1 MPIRHKAKALV
12 QIILLTFAAC
22 LLIIG
27 YSYLFFHEF
36 TPDNDISP
44 QFRSAIFY
52 PLDTPCPQMNYR
64 ELNSDESEG
73 TELQKHL
80 LECKQNRINHTD
92 TSSHV
97 SSVHLPHEWKDNKK
111 PTHYGWYSMTVSANI
126 SLPDE
131 PLQLQSTLWS
141 MVIPKANMSIA
152 VLINDTLV
160 GWNGTFNDTSKNN
173 HRPLRF
179 SFPDS
184 VLNQNTKT
192 QEAQEIRVDIYLE
205 STRPYQGFLGE
216 IYLLPQE
223 MTEASF
229 QHTHFLKV
237 DLLTIIL
244 ALQIAFGINI
254 FILWLQSSADIEYGF
269 FSLGT
274 FLWAVSSYSYSTP
287 HILIS
292 PTVQDW
298 LFYTSTGFLSINT
311 MYFIHR
317 LFGEKYT
324 RYESAVLLIGVTL
337 SAIMLFY
344 DDYLYIAG
352 KALLT
357 FGYLLGAYIL
367 FYSIYKIH
375 RVRRIELATHI
386 TYTAALILS
395 LIFATHDLG
404 AILGFLPWSNG
415 MYIGYASIAIIL
427 AFSWLLIRRFV
438 LTREELALANR
449 SLIDLNT
456 ELNTLNKSLEKRIQE
471 QCKIIDQRY
480 VRKTDNERESLVRDM
495 HDGVGLYLAT
505 ILNELEQKEPDHSA
519 LKRLAQDS
527 LTDLRLIV
535 DSMGTANN
543 DIGRILGMFRQRIA
557 PHLDNA
563 GIELKWDV
571 DILPEIQRFGSEE
584 ALHLL
589 RICQEAFA
597 NTLKY
602 ADASCVCIRA
612 KEHHSHAIMVTIED
626 NGQGF
631 DAHSPY
637 KGAGIKNLYQRVA
650 KIGATLTIHS
660 QPAQPTSNANSGT
673 TLQLVIPIY

>member
-1 MPIRHKAKALV
+1 MLIKQKAKVLV
-12 QIILLTFAAC
+12 QIILLTSAAC

-36 TPDNDISP
+36 TPENDISP

-52 PLDTPCPQMNYR
+52 PLATPCPNMNYQ
-64 ELNSDESEG
+64 ELNSDDSEG

-80 LECKQNRINHTD
+80 IECKQNKINN
-92 TSSHV
+92 TSHAH
-97 SSVHLPHEWKDNKK
+97 SVHLPHEWKDNKK

-160 GWNGTFNDTSKNN
+160 GWNGTFNNTSKNN
-173 HRPLRF
+173 NRPLRF

-184 VLNQNTKT
+184 TLQHIAKT
-192 QEAQEIRVDIYLE
+192 PEAQETQEIRVDIYLE
-205 STRPYQGFLGE
+205 STRPHQGFLGE
-216 IYLLPQE
+216 IYLLPKE
-223 MTEASF
+223 MTEKSF
-229 QHTHFLKV
+229 QHSHFLKV

-254 FILWLQSSADIEYGF
+254 FILWLQSTVDIEYGF

-292 PTVQDW
+292 PTIQDW

-324 RYESAVLLIGVTL
+324 RYESVVLMIGIAL
-337 SAIMLFY
+337 SATMLLY
-344 DDYLYIAG
+344 DEYLYYAG
-352 KALLT
+352 KVLLT

-386 TYTAALILS
+386 TYTGALILS

-404 AILGFLPWSNG
+404 AVLGLLPWSNG

-471 QCKIIDQRY
+471 QCKILDQHY
-480 VRKTDNERESLVRDM
+480 VKKTDNERESLVRDM

-505 ILNELEQKEPDHSA
+505 ILNELDQKEPDHSTI
-519 LKRLAQDS
+519 KRLSQDA

-557 PHLDNA
+557 PHLEHA
-563 GIELKWDV
+563 GIELQWEV

-589 RICQEAFA
+589 RICQEALA
-597 NTLKY
+597 NILKY
-602 ADASCVCIRA
+602 AEASRIRISA
-612 KEHHSHAIMVTIED
+612 KAHDNNTIIVIIQD
-626 NGQGF
+626 NGNGF
-631 DAHSPY
+631 DTQTAH
-637 KGAGIKNLYQRVA
+637 KGAGLKNLSQRVD
-650 KIGATLTIHS
+650 KIGAILTIHS
-660 QPAQPTSNANSGT
+660 QQKQSTQTKSGT
-673 TLQLVIPIY
+673 KIQLIIPIG